1 VLVRDQLDPKR
12 LNQLSLNLENQ
23 IRRLVKFVPLDIAHL
38 SEPEIQNYT
47 SRNQRSL
54 NRMKLNR
61 AGALLEELISDH
73 LPIQMQCQ
81 TK

>member
-12 LNQLSLNLENQ
+12 LNQLSLNLVNQ
-23 IRRLVKFVPLDIAHL
+23 IHRLVKFVPLDIAYP
-38 SEPEIQNYT
+38 SGPEIQNYP